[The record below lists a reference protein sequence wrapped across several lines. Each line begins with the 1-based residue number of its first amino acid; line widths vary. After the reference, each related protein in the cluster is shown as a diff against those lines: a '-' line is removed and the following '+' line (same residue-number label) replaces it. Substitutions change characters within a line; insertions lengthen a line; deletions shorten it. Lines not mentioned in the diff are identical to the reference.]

1 MAKQGLTT
9 RFATVGSFYPNQ
21 QAAVVCYGAQ
31 FVTKRPEV
39 GRRFMKAYLQ
49 GVRDY
54 NDALKDGRIA
64 GPNAEEI
71 IDAIARYSVTKDR
84 DLIRTVIPAALH
96 PDGEVNVDG
105 LAKDLAFIKTLGLVK
120 SNVAVPDI
128 VDMSFAKAAA
138 AELGPYK
145 GRTG

>member
-1 MAKQGLTT
+1 MKVNAPASVSIPESRPALHEGLL
-9 RFATVGSFYPNQ
+9 AG
-21 QAAVVCYGAQ
+21 
-31 FVTKRPEV
+31 RPRLQ
-39 GRRFMKAYLQ
+39 RRVEGWPHR
-49 GVRDY
+49 GVEC
-54 NDALKDGRIA
+54 
-64 GPNAEEI
+64 EEI

-128 VDMSFAKAAA
+128 VDMSFAKAAV

>member
-1 MAKQGLTT
+1 
-9 RFATVGSFYPNQ
+9 
-21 QAAVVCYGAQ
+21 
-31 FVTKRPEV
+31 
-39 GRRFMKAYLQ
+39 MKAYLQ

-120 SNVAVPDI
+120 ISSTCRSQRRRRPNLDPTRGVPGERR
-128 VDMSFAKAAA
+128 AP
-138 AELGPYK
+138 L
-145 GRTG
+145 RWL

>member
-1 MAKQGLTT
+1 
-9 RFATVGSFYPNQ
+9 
-21 QAAVVCYGAQ
+21 
-31 FVTKRPEV
+31 
-39 GRRFMKAYLQ
+39 MKAYLQ

-120 SNVAVPDI
+120 ISSTCRLQRRRQPNLDPTRGVPGEGH
-128 VDMSFAKAAA
+128 AP
-138 AELGPYK
+138 L
-145 GRTG
+145 RWL